1 VQVDYIIAGGATK
14 QAENQSYN
22 TGVYQKGACGG
33 GNGHS
38 EWLHCNGA
46 IGF

>member
-1 VQVDYIIAGGATK
+1 VDYIIAGGVTK

-22 TGVYQKGACGG
+22 TGVYQNGACGG

-38 EWLHCNGA
+38 EWLNCNGA